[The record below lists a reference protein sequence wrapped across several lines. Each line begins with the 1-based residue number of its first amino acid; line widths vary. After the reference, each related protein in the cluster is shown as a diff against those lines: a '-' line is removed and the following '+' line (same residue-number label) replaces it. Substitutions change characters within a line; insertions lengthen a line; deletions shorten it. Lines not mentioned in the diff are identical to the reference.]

1 MSRITLGKLF
11 LRVLMTGE
19 MLSTHGGPLDF
30 GSPLISYDIAMGKKE
45 KDCGFLS
52 TKFWS
57 KL

>member
-11 LRVLMTGE
+11 SRTLMTE
-19 MLSTHGGPLDF
+19 VLSTQGGPLNF

-52 TKFWS
+52 IKFWS

>member
-11 LRVLMTGE
+11 SRTLMTE
-19 MLSTHGGPLDF
+19 VLSTQGGPLNF
-30 GSPLISYDIAMGKKE
+30 GSPLISYNIAMGKKE